1 VEKNRFAVWSSRLH
15 HSNLSV
21 LHYSVF
27 FQMCRAHGVG
37 FDIRDKQ
44 GSVFTLLEGD
54 RHENI
59 GMVTIGDTLQGTL
72 SNFAYNLNAI
82 HQEITTASMQGRS
95 NFMVNIRYF
104 CTTFRKVLLNL

>member
-1 VEKNRFAVWSSRLH
+1 
-15 HSNLSV
+15 
-21 LHYSVF
+21 
-27 FQMCRAHGVG
+27 MCRAHGVG

>member
-1 VEKNRFAVWSSRLH
+1 
-15 HSNLSV
+15 
-21 LHYSVF
+21 
-27 FQMCRAHGVG
+27 MCRAHGVG

-54 RHENI
+54 HHENI